1 MCTAACIE
9 FVRAN
14 LRRED
19 VRGRDVIEVGALNV
33 NGSVRALASAL
44 GPSSYIG
51 VDLQAGPDVDEICD
65 ATELVARFG
74 PEAFDLLIS
83 TEVLEHVRDWRAVIS
98 QFKRVLKPGGLLLV
112 TTRSRGFSYHAYPDD
127 FWRYECADLEAI
139 FSDFDPVLIESD
151 QESPGVFLKARKPE
165 QFVEKDTRQHALFSI
180 ITGHE
185 ALAVSDAQIAAFH
198 RRGKL
203 QRILR
208 TPERFIRRLRD
219 KLRPGQSR
227 KLSDRFP

>member
-1 MCTAACIE
+1 MCTPACIE

-33 NGSVRALASAL
+33 NGSVRALAWAL

-51 VDLQAGPDVDEICD
+51 VDLQAGPGVGEICD

-98 QFKRVLKPGGLLLV
+98 QFKRVLKPGGLLL
-112 TTRSRGFSYHAYPDD
+112 
-127 FWRYECADLEAI
+127 
-139 FSDFDPVLIESD
+139 
-151 QESPGVFLKARKPE
+151 
-165 QFVEKDTRQHALFSI
+165 
-180 ITGHE
+180 
-185 ALAVSDAQIAAFH
+185 
-198 RRGKL
+198 
-203 QRILR
+203 
-208 TPERFIRRLRD
+208 
-219 KLRPGQSR
+219 
-227 KLSDRFP
+227 